1 MFVCLKLCQ
10 QLFCANL
17 LLRAFEGKRVL
28 NGLACKYT
36 KSHLDYMLHALGEN
50 LYILTSTTST
60 NTEIPTW
67 TTYSEWE
74 FVCFH
79 KYRNTLICKC
89 QIMKYLD
96 IQILRYTNT
105 DVYKYRKM
113 FRTWTMKSL
122 NFLRWQSHSQGL
134 LSICSCWGKYFFQ
147 NLKTFGEK
155 IKKCWQHISCKFGR
169 LLYKSAETCDFFHI
183 GGEGVNYSCKF
194 SKKFSFNWF
203 SSEIWFWISNR
214 T

>member
-1 MFVCLKLCQ
+1 M
-10 QLFCANL
+10 
-17 LLRAFEGKRVL
+17 

-74 FVCFH
+74 FVCFN

-96 IQILRYTNT
+96 IQMLLDIQIQKN
-105 DVYKYRKM
+105 VPH
-113 FRTWTMKSL
+113 L
-122 NFLRWQSHSQGL
+122 NDEVPEFLEVAIAL
-134 LSICSCWGKYFFQ
+134 P
-147 NLKTFGEK
+147 
-155 IKKCWQHISCKFGR
+155 
-169 LLYKSAETCDFFHI
+169 
-183 GGEGVNYSCKF
+183 GVAVDM
-194 SKKFSFNWF
+194 
-203 SSEIWFWISNR
+203 
-214 T
+214 

>member
-1 MFVCLKLCQ
+1 MLFVCLKLCQ

-17 LLRAFEGKRVL
+17 LLRAFEGGRVL

-74 FVCFH
+74 FVCFN

-96 IQILRYTNT
+96 IQMLLDIQIQKN
-105 DVYKYRKM
+105 VPH
-113 FRTWTMKSL
+113 L
-122 NFLRWQSHSQGL
+122 NDEVPEFLEVAIAL
-134 LSICSCWGKYFFQ
+134 P
-147 NLKTFGEK
+147 
-155 IKKCWQHISCKFGR
+155 
-169 LLYKSAETCDFFHI
+169 
-183 GGEGVNYSCKF
+183 GVAVDM
-194 SKKFSFNWF
+194 
-203 SSEIWFWISNR
+203 
-214 T
+214 